1 MTSSS
6 VSQAFPL
13 QVSPNTKFVGLALA
27 FPAKALTTYLP
38 HFLNHSNHAKDIPL
52 DAISYH
58 FYASSNPN
66 DDVKKMANEFFEQ
79 TDVFINTVV
88 NVEKIRKALSPK
100 TKTMINELGTM
111 HENAK
116 NIPNEYWNLAGAQ
129 YAYEFA
135 RLSLL
140 GNYFIYP
147 V

>member
-1 MTSSS
+1 
-6 VSQAFPL
+6 
-13 QVSPNTKFVGLALA
+13 
-27 FPAKALTTYLP
+27 
-38 HFLNHSNHAKDIPL
+38 
-52 DAISYH
+52 
-58 FYASSNPN
+58 
-66 DDVKKMANEFFEQ
+66 MANEFFEQ

-88 NVEKIRKALSPK
+88 SVEKIRKALSPQ

-147 V
+147 VWHTGTSKINKASNKTIVNDKKKEITWAKAL